1 MNGID
6 AKSDVIRFDGHIRKA
21 YMPCWG
27 GLGGAKIGCILMPG
41 ERLGLRL
48 SSGNGLRIVAL

>member
-1 MNGID
+1 MSGID

-21 YMPCWG
+21 YMPRWG
-27 GLGGAKIGCILMPG
+27 RLDGAKIGRILMPG

-48 SSGNGLRIVAL
+48 SSGNGSRIVAL